1 MKNNTSN
8 IKIAD
13 LNILILLALAKF
25 LLHLLTNGE
34 YGFHRDELATLDD
47 ARFLAWGYVAYPP
60 LTPFLARI
68 QLELFGTSL
77 VGFRVF
83 SSLAQSIAMVI
94 AGLITGELGG
104 SRRSQVVT
112 AIAVAIAPMSLISGA
127 LFQYVSFDYLWWVLI
142 AYFMIRLLKSDNP
155 RGWLAIGLVIGMGM
169 ITKYTIIYL
178 VAGLVGGILLTGYR
192 HYLRSPW
199 LWGGAGISLLIFL
212 PNLIWQIQHNFVSL
226 EFLFDIHARD
236 IAIGRTEGFL
246 PEQFVVCAN
255 LFTIPFW
262 IGGLYFYF
270 FKPEGKVYRPLGW
283 MYVIPFVLFFATQG
297 RSYYLAPAYPMLIAA
312 GVFVWE
318 NWLAKLSSGKSRLVS
333 LAAWAGLILGSAMGI
348 ALMLPIASVKS
359 GWWNV
364 VSEVHDNFV
373 EQIGWTELTESV
385 ADIYSGLPVEER
397 SRTGILTGNYGEA
410 GAINLYGAAYG
421 LPKAISGV
429 NSYWSRGYG
438 NPPPE
443 TLIVLGFNRESVYKY
458 FKFCYLAGH
467 VTNQYELE
475 NEETT
480 YHPDIFLCR
489 QPRYPWPELWKLLR
503 SFA

>member
-1 MKNNTSN
+1 MNKTTNA
-8 IKIAD
+8 K
-13 LNILILLALAKF
+13 LNDISILILLALGKF
-25 LLHLLTNGE
+25 LLHLLTNNQ

-104 SRRSQVVT
+104 SRRSQVIT

-142 AYFMIRLLKSDNP
+142 AYFMTRLLKSENP
-155 RGWLAIGLVIGMGM
+155 RWWLAIGLVIGIGM
-169 ITKYTIIYL
+169 MTKYTIIYL
-178 VAGLVGGILLTGYR
+178 VTGLVGGILLTGYR
-192 HYLRSPW
+192 HFLRNLW
-199 LWGGAGISLLIFL
+199 LWGGVGISLLIFL

-246 PEQFVVCAN
+246 PEQFIICAN

-262 IGGLYFYF
+262 VGGLYFYL
-270 FKPEGKVYRPLGW
+270 FKPEGKKYRPLGW
-283 MYVIPFVLFFATQG
+283 MYLIPFVLFFATQG

-312 GVFVWE
+312 GVVVWE
-318 NWLAKLSSGKSRLVS
+318 NWLSRLSGNRSRLVVS
-333 LAAWAGLILGSAMGI
+333 ATWIGLFLGTTIGI
-348 ALMLPIASVKS
+348 ALMLPVAPLNS
-359 GWWNV
+359 GLWKA

-373 EQIGWTELTESV
+373 EQIGWTEVTESV
-385 ADIYSGLPVEER
+385 ADIYSGLPVEEQ
-397 SRTGILTGNYGEA
+397 SRTGILTANYGEA

-421 LPKAISGV
+421 LPEVISGV

-438 NPPPE
+438 NPPSE
-443 TLIVLGFNRESVYKY
+443 TLIVLGFNRESVDN
-458 FKFCYLAGH
+458 FFESCELAGH
-467 VTNQYELE
+467 VTNQFGVE

-480 YHPDIFLCR
+480 YHPDIFVCR
-489 QPRYPWPELWKLLR
+489 QPRYSWPELWKMLR

>member
-1 MKNNTSN
+1 MNKTTNA
-8 IKIAD
+8 K
-13 LNILILLALAKF
+13 LNDISILILLALGKF
-25 LLHLLTNGE
+25 LLHLLTNNQ

-47 ARFLAWGYVAYPP
+47 ARFLAWGFVAYPP
-60 LTPFLARI
+60 FTPFLARI

-104 SRRSQVVT
+104 SRRSQVIT

-142 AYFMIRLLKSDNP
+142 AYFMIRLLKSENP
-155 RGWLAIGLVIGMGM
+155 RWWLAIGLVIGIGM
-169 ITKYTIIYL
+169 MTKYTIIYL

-192 HYLRSPW
+192 HFLKNPW
-199 LWGGAGISLLIFL
+199 LWGGVGISLLIFL
-212 PNLIWQIQHNFVSL
+212 PNFTWQIQHNFVSL

-246 PEQFVVCAN
+246 PEQFIICAN

-262 IGGLYFYF
+262 VGGFYFYL
-270 FKPEGKVYRPLGW
+270 FKPEGKKYRPLGW
-283 MYVIPFVLFFATQG
+283 MYLIPFVLFFATQG

-312 GVFVWE
+312 GVVVWE
-318 NWLAKLSSGKSRLVS
+318 NWLSRLSGNRSRLVVS
-333 LAAWAGLILGSAMGI
+333 ATWIGLFLGTTIGI
-348 ALMLPIASVKS
+348 ALMLPVAPINSAL
-359 GWWNV
+359 WNA

-373 EQIGWTELTESV
+373 EELGWTELTESV
-385 ADIYSGLPVEER
+385 ADIYAGLPVEEQSR
-397 SRTGILTGNYGEA
+397 SGILTANYGEA
-410 GAINLYGAAYG
+410 GAINLYGPAYG
-421 LPKAISGV
+421 LPEAISGV

-443 TLIVLGFNRESVYKY
+443 TLIVLGFNRESVDN
-458 FKFCYLAGH
+458 FFESCELAGH
-467 VTNQYELE
+467 VTNQFGVE

-480 YHPDIFLCR
+480 YHPDIFVCR
-489 QPRYPWPELWKLLR
+489 QPRYSWPELWKMLR